1 MAASQIPAVTVVIPT
16 LNGGT
21 RLGQLLEGL
30 GGQDGC
36 PRPMV
41 VAVDSGSTDGTVSA
55 LEAYG
60 ARVLPVERGTFNHGT
75 TRNFALSHV
84 ATELAVLIVQDAVP
98 ASKTWLGSL
107 VTPLLRDEGV
117 AGAYARQQPWPDASR
132 ITAHYLSRWA
142 AAQTERRVVGPLSH
156 AQFEALQPHER
167 HVACLFDNVCSC
179 VRVSVWRE
187 HPFRTTRIAEDL
199 EWAFEV
205 LKAGYRL
212 AFVPEAIVTHSHE
225 RSALYELRRTY
236 VVHQRLQAL
245 FGLSTVPDLGSLLRA
260 CGSTLPLHLRLGASE
275 PSHRVKAV
283 ARALGLAVAFPL
295 GQYLGARSVREG
307 REFLEV
313 RGV

>member
-1 MAASQIPAVTVVIPT
+1 MTPRVDVTVVIPT
-16 LNGGT
+16 LNGGND
-21 RLGQLLEGL
+21 LADLLDAIAVQEGRF
-30 GGQDGC
+30 
-36 PRPMV
+36 RPV
-41 VAVDSGSTDGTVSA
+41 VTVVDSGSTDGTLDLLRRHGVRLLTVDPSQ
-55 LEAYG
+55 
-60 ARVLPVERGTFNHGT
+60 FNHAD
-75 TRNFALSHV
+75 TRNLALAAV
-84 ATELAVLIVQDAVP
+84 DTEYAVLTVQDALP
-98 ASKTWLGSL
+98 ASRSWLAALVQPLQDDVSLAGTW
-107 VTPLLRDEGV
+107 
-117 AGAYARQQPWPDASR
+117 ARQQPRQNASQV
-132 ITAHYLSRWA
+132 TAHYLASWIGAQSRA
-142 AAQTERRVVGPLSH
+142 RTVGPLTPEEL
-156 AQFEALQPHER
+156 AALPPAER
-167 HVACLFDNVCSC
+167 LLTCAFDNVCSC

-275 PSHRVKAV
+275 PRHRVKAV
-283 ARALGLAVAFPL
+283 ARAVGLAVAFPL